1 MTRTARRAA
10 PTDSARDDGVGSRV
24 RQERACPSGRP
35 RCHMAHHPAGTRTP
49 LLAGRTGVRGGTA
62 RPADRGGTAPDSGAR
77 ALLRVC
83 HGTVIIATRGYL
95 PA

>member
-10 PTDSARDDGVGSRV
+10 PTDSARDDGAGSRV
-24 RQERACPSGRP
+24 RQERARPSGRP
-35 RCHMAHHPAGTRTP
+35 RFHMAHHPAGARTP
-49 LLAGRTGVRGGTA
+49 PLADRTGVRGGTA
-62 RPADRGGTAPDSGAR
+62 RPADRGGPRPTSR
-77 ALLRVC
+77 REALLRVC